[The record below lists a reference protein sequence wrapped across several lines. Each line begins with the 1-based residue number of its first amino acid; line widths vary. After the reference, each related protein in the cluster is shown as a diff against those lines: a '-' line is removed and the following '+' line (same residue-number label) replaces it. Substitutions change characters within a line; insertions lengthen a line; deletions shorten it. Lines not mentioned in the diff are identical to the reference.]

1 MARLVTQLMV
11 MVLLLCT
18 TFTYAARPEPAFAN
32 YTPETQLEDEV
43 AVKESCEGVGEE
55 DCLMRRNLAIHL
67 DYVYTQK
74 HKQP

>member
-1 MARLVTQLMV
+1 MV
-11 MVLLLCT
+11 LLLLLCT

-32 YTPETQLEDEV
+32 HTPEKTQLEDEV
-43 AVKESCEGVGEE
+43 VVKESCEGVGEE